1 MRANFVFC
9 FSGLFNQRYKVEP
22 QFGSSVITTSLGS
35 NVTLAWVCHTQGNY
49 TLDKVYW
56 SLFLSSEASRL
67 PLLALKRNLDGSI
80 KKTPMQDGGRV
91 QWTGN
96 ATQEE
101 LSFVIND
108 VRRSDDLWYRIRLKL
123 VIPENDSFTVVHR
136 KSYLR
141 LKVAGKERDNL
152 HITLKGVM
160 VGATPNRAVRVRART
175 GDITLS
181 LWEDTQLSQCLFPP
195 GCINGYR

>member
-9 FSGLFNQRYKVEP
+9 FSGLFIQRYKVEP
-22 QFGSSVITTSLGS
+22 QFGSSVITTALGS

-141 LKVAGKERDNL
+141 LKVAGKEHDNL
-152 HITLKGVM
+152 HITPKGLM
-160 VGATPNRAVRVRART
+160 VGALDS
-175 GDITLS
+175 GS
-181 LWEDTQLSQCLFPP
+181 GGP
-195 GCINGYR
+195 GSSPGWGH